1 MSLKIVTPPAVEPIS
16 LTEAKM
22 HLRLAVTDVDAADY
36 TAEDAA
42 ITRVITQAREYVE
55 HQGLHSLITQTW
67 DFYLDAFPDQNIIRL
82 PLPPLQSVTSISYID
97 ADGADAVFTDFEVLT
112 HSGKIKKT
120 YGVAWPAIYPESEI
134 VIRFVCGF
142 GTDGEDVPARLRGA
156 MFLLINHWHE
166 NSSETIAKYGVVS
179 ERIKLGVD
187 ALINEFRLKEVRI

>member
-16 LTEAKM
+16 LTEAKK
-22 HLRLAVTDVDAADY
+22 HLRLAVDDADAVAY

-42 ITRVITQAREYVE
+42 ITRIITQAREYVE

-67 DFYLDAFPDQNIIRL
+67 DYYLDAFPVENFIRL

-97 ADGADAVFTDFEVLT
+97 ADGEDAVFTDFEVLT

-120 YGVAWPAIYPESEI
+120 YGIDWPVIYPESEI
-134 VIRFVCGF
+134 AIRFVCGF
-142 GTDGEDVPARLRGA
+142 GADGEDVPARLMGA
-156 MFLLINHWHE
+156 IYLLINHWHE
-166 NSSETIAKYGVVS
+166 NSSESIAKYGVVS

-187 ALINEFRLKEVRI
+187 ALINEFRLNEVRI